1 LQSIYECVNQAMRG
15 RSVEDDTDHTH
26 IPNEYLS
33 PSEVPT
39 LPMRGGRRNFIEH
52 YNLNFN
58 EIVNTDMPSPNKMT
72 RF

>member
-1 LQSIYECVNQAMRG
+1 MRT
-15 RSVEDDTDHTH
+15 RSNEDDTSQTH
-26 IPNEYLS
+26 INEYLS

-39 LPMRGGRRNFIEH
+39 LPLRGGGGRRNLIEH

-58 EIVNTDMPSPNKMT
+58 EIVNPDLPSPNKIT

>member
-1 LQSIYECVNQAMRG
+1 MRA
-15 RSVEDDTDHTH
+15 RSSEDETDHTH
-26 IPNEYLS
+26 LPNEYQS

-39 LPMRGGRRNFIEH
+39 LPLRSGRRNFIEH

-58 EIVNTDMPSPNKMT
+58 EFNEIVNPNISSPNKIT

>member
-1 LQSIYECVNQAMRG
+1 MRT
-15 RSVEDDTDHTH
+15 RSNVDDLSQTH
-26 IPNEYLS
+26 LNNEYLS

-39 LPMRGGRRNFIEH
+39 LPLRGGGRRNLIEH

-58 EIVNTDMPSPNKMT
+58 EMVNPDLPSPNKMT